1 MEEKRKERWIRGDGF
16 ERILEDGRAGLR
28 LAVPGNGVRQRRADG
43 GRGPRRIGGGVR
55 DVKEW
60 AGQQV
65 GSLESVN
72 ERVAA
77 STKEIVSLFG
87 ELDYNL
93 AFREN
98 GIGFSNAGGVEGIV
112 GVQGNLLVLD
122 VAFPGDN
129 AEAAHT
135 VTRILTVFSDNNW
148 AEDRVTA
155 ITNADKPQTVQLETA
170 GSRPTAVRLTFIWR
184 NL

>member
-1 MEEKRKERWIRGDGF
+1 MALNGYWRTAALAF
-16 ERILEDGRAGLR
+16 GL
-28 LAVPGNGVRQRRADG
+28 LFLGTACGNAVPTAEEARG
-43 GRGPRRIGGGVR
+43 GLEAAFG

-155 ITNADKPQTVQLETA
+155 ITNADKPQTVQLDNGWIETD
-170 GSRPTAVRLTFIWR
+170 GSTVNVHLEKPLI
-184 NL
+184 